1 MSTRRSH
8 HVNAD
13 VKLALDWGRVMAT
26 TRVFSNSMNLWIV
39 TYVSL
44 FFVSLNA
51 SNLVYYTSRYSCN
64 AFWSASTCH
73 KYNYKSSLKVF
84 VSPVDRH
91 LGFLVK
97 KKILKSRIAYS
108 SNSTASFDPCEVLLM
123 RSGDIHPLPGP
134 HQQDSTKIRTPKE
147 FKSNVKIAHL
157 NVRSLKSRE
166 HFTLVEDTILQNG
179 FQIFTISET
188 WADLSVSDARL
199 QIPGYQLFRQDRG
212 IEKSGGGLC
221 TYVLNDLK
229 ATVLND
235 LSEAFTDSFQQQWLK
250 VQCRSYKSFLVCN
263 VYRPPSIP
271 TNCLESLAKHL
282 VDSSLLNLDTILLG
296 DLNCNLMGDSLEAN
310 SLKDFISSFNL
321 SQMIGKPTRVIDNS
335 IFD

>member
-26 TRVFSNSMNLWIV
+26 TRVFSNSVNLWIL
-39 TYVSL
+39 TYVS

-73 KYNYKSSLKVF
+73 EYNYKSSLKVF

-123 RSGDIHPLPGP
+123 RSGDIHPLPGGP

-157 NVRSLKSRE
+157 NVRSLKSKE
-166 HFTLVEDTILQNG
+166 NILH
-179 FQIFTISET
+179 
-188 WADLSVSDARL
+188 LSKTRYFKMVFKYSL
-199 QIPGYQLFRQDRG
+199 YQKPGLIYQ
-212 IEKSGGGLC
+212 
-221 TYVLNDLK
+221 
-229 ATVLND
+229 
-235 LSEAFTDSFQQQWLK
+235 
-250 VQCRSYKSFLVCN
+250 
-263 VYRPPSIP
+263 
-271 TNCLESLAKHL
+271 
-282 VDSSLLNLDTILLG
+282 
-296 DLNCNLMGDSLEAN
+296 
-310 SLKDFISSFNL
+310 
-321 SQMIGKPTRVIDNS
+321 
-335 IFD
+335 